1 VALSPTSDP
10 VGLSWLVAVRWVS
23 VGAASAAVIVG
34 ARVLAIAPSWMV
46 AAVLIGAAAASNIW
60 LAWRIRRARVAA
72 LLPGLLVAAD
82 VVILS
87 WLLID
92 AGGLLNPVSIFFV
105 VYIVLGALVLGTAWA
120 WMIALLAVGGYGIL
134 FFAPHEELAVAG
146 AMHPEVRWHF
156 AGMWWAFAAT
166 ALLVAGLVG
175 RLATSVAR
183 RDRALADMRERTTR
197 NARLAGLATLA
208 AGAAH
213 ELSTPLG
220 TIAVTAGE
228 LERDL
233 GAAPTAVTADL
244 ALIQNEVRRCRA
256 LLDKLAVR
264 AGQPLGA
271 MLHSTTVAAIAR
283 EVSAALPAADRPRLH
298 LNAPEAIAVT
308 WPTDA
313 LIAAFANLVRNGLQ
327 ASAPSGTVAFDAAA
341 DGQGW
346 VRLTITDRGSGMS
359 VDELSRLGEP
369 FFTTRTEGEGMGL
382 GVFVSRATIEQLG
395 GSIAFDSMSGRGTT
409 VRIRLPRD
417 LPVTFGNVHD
427 IGTTDSAR

>member
-1 VALSPTSDP
+1 VTLALPSDP

-34 ARVLAIAPSWMV
+34 DRVLGIAPSWIL
-46 AAVLIGAAAASNIW
+46 AAALIGTAAASNIW
-60 LAWRIRRARVAA
+60 LAWTTRRAQPPA
-72 LLPGLLVAAD
+72 LLPGLLVAVD

-87 WLLID
+87 WLLMD

-105 VYIVLGALVLGTAWA
+105 VYIVLAALVLGTAWA
-120 WMIALLAVGGYGIL
+120 WMIALLAVGGYGTL

-197 NARLAGLATLA
+197 SARLAGLATLA

-228 LERDL
+228 LERGL
-233 GAAPTAVTADL
+233 GAVPPAVTADL
-244 ALIQNEVRRCRA
+244 TLIQNEVRRCRV

-264 AGQPLGA
+264 AGQPLGER
-271 MLHSTTVAAIAR
+271 LHATTLAAVAR
-283 EVSAALPAADRPRLH
+283 EISAALAAAERPRLDIIVPD
-298 LNAPEAIAVT
+298 AFAVT
-308 WPTDA
+308 WPTEA
-313 LIAAFANLVRNGLQ
+313 LVAALVNLVRNGLQ
-327 ASAPSGTVAFDAAA
+327 ASAPSERVALEAAA
-341 DGQGW
+341 DGHGW
-346 VRLTITDRGSGMS
+346 VRLTIVDHGSGMS
-359 VDELSRLGEP
+359 ADELSRLGEP
-369 FFTTRTEGEGMGL
+369 FFTTRSEGEGMGL

-395 GSIAFDSMSGRGTT
+395 GSIAFESVPGRGTT

-417 LPVTFGNVHD
+417 LTV
-427 IGTTDSAR
+427 A